1 VSIEELE
8 TSLLAQLPV
17 AGLTTKMP
25 FMERILERLSQLLD
39 FVGELPKQEILDMLA
54 DLYDDYIAP
63 LDIPGVPN
71 IILEAKLDEMLK
83 KVFLAIAERIIDRV
97 NS

>member
-1 VSIEELE
+1 MSIEELE

-17 AGLTTKMP
+17 AGLTTKMA
-25 FMERILERLSQLLD
+25 FIERILERLSQLLD
-39 FVGELPKQEILDMLA
+39 FVGELPKQEILDMLG

-71 IILEAKLDEMLK
+71 IFVEAKLDEMLK